1 MRPVS
6 RFFLIFFISII
17 VIIGALAA
25 FGGWYLQSSNFAELI
40 EERLSSATG
49 YEWKINGSLDLSIIP
64 LTIDA
69 TDVQVIDPK
78 TGKELF
84 TVGKLQS
91 GVAIR
96 PLFSKQV
103 LIDRV
108 RLDEPVVYLSK
119 ELFSGDKD
127 TDKIDKDKAEK
138 ANKDAKPDSGDK
150 PDSVD
155 ASGKTDAVELP
166 LEKIAAIFNL
176 EGIDITRGRIV
187 WEQGA
192 EGEKQFVAAND
203 LELTIDLGKE
213 STFALSTEIESNFV
227 PLKGK
232 FETSG
237 STVFEFETLTLKTV
251 AGQVGWVGQVELEG
265 RTLPTALAIEY
276 FTDYTQKIVN
286 FSKVNAN
293 IADEALLFSGKM
305 TNIDSSDWKLTGKAE
320 VQHLSLPFWFGFT
333 ENIPTSLNHA
343 LDDLNGKVTLEM
355 DKNGLKVPT
364 INATVLGMELSGRG
378 AVEDFSDPVIFI
390 DAHGK
395 NIDVN
400 KIFPEIS
407 LNPPEKLPRPRLD
420 MPPIF
425 RFEDEPENLTP
436 EEKKKLEEEEFSVGY
451 DINVSADT
459 ATAYGFE
466 VKDLSFRCW
475 PAPETGT
482 LTSYEIGGMYGG
494 SVESLLTIRDDL
506 RLEVAIN
513 DVQLKEISRILT
525 GDSVIAGIAN
535 GNVDVRFHARTLVS
549 MLAGIGGTVDAVITD
564 GYIKS
569 FPKKMPDGSM
579 QSSKNEFTKFTLDL
593 VTESMMEDPDKAVND
608 LHYNWDL
615 SVLFTSKG
623 KDSTYN
629 TTLKGPVIVSMKR
642 ALPVRAEN
650 ADLDVAW
657 RGTMDV
663 RDRQITAP
671 WTLKSK
677 LTYDLNKEDAVITG
691 GTFTFD
697 NQSVL
702 VDLTAKKFLSDPI
715 IRGSFDGES
724 VNLQSLLRTLG
735 FLAWEPQDPE
745 AFTRANLQGQLDL
758 REGRYALYDVE
769 GTIDDSTVEGAVL
782 VNFNSEIPMIRADV
796 KLDDVV
802 LQKYFPPEDV
812 DVHSKVF
819 TKKPW
824 KLDWLYE
831 YDIKGSLNVNKFKYK
846 SIEVEEIVGKVIV
859 GDGEIKVGPLEAN
872 LYNGTFSGD
881 FTGTYGEK
889 LRSRFAASIN
899 GVDMSLASKGA
910 VGEDYI
916 GGIATAYLEGQGNIG
931 SNLELLSNV
940 RGIWGVAIKNGFFGF
955 EKDKEGVI
963 EQTTF
968 ESAVS
973 DGSIGGGIMQSDN
986 FKVTSNFVDI
996 KGGGKVN
1003 LVEREIDFR
1012 VSATFARIPTVPVAI
1027 TGKWDDPEVTVDGLS
1042 VVPRTIGKL
1051 GGGVFSIF
1059 KDAFLIPF
1067 RAVDLLRSV
1076 Q

>member
-6 RFFLIFFISII
+6 RFFLIFFISIF
-17 VIIGALAA
+17 VLIGALVA
-25 FGGWYLQSSNFAELI
+25 FAGWFLHSANFAELI
-40 EERLSSATG
+40 EERLTSATG

-119 ELFSGDKD
+119 ELFAGDKD
-127 TDKIDKDKAEK
+127 ADKVDEDKTDKSSKVDQPDKA
-138 ANKDAKPDSGDK
+138 DQPDNI
-150 PDSVD
+150 D
-155 ASGKTDAVELP
+155 ASGKTGAVDLP
-166 LEKIAAIFNL
+166 LDKIAAIFNL

-187 WEQGA
+187 WEQDA
-192 EGEKQFVAAND
+192 EGEKKFVAANN

-213 STFALSTEIESNFV
+213 STFALSSEIESNIV

-237 STVFEFETLTLKTV
+237 STRFEFETLTLKTV
-251 AGQVGWVGQVELEG
+251 VGDLAWNGEVELEG
-265 RTLPTALAIEY
+265 RTLPTTLAIEY
-276 FTDYTQKIVN
+276 TTDYAQKVIN
-286 FSKVNAN
+286 FSKLKAE

-305 TNIDSSDWKLTGKAE
+305 ANIDSSEWKLTGQAE

-333 ENIPTSLNHA
+333 ENIPTSLSHA
-343 LDDLNGKVTLEM
+343 LDDLNGTVTLEM

-364 INATVLGMELSGRG
+364 INATVLGMKLSGRG
-378 AVEDFSDPVIFI
+378 GVADFSDPVIFI

-407 LNPPEKLPRPRLD
+407 LNPPKELPRPRLD

-425 RFEDEPENLTP
+425 RFEDEPEDLTP
-436 EEKKKLEEEEFSVGY
+436 EERKKREEEEFSVGY

-459 ATAYGFE
+459 ATAYGFTIN
-466 VKDLSFRCW
+466 DLSFRCW

-482 LTSYEIGGMYGG
+482 LTSYDIGGMYGG

-506 RLEVAIN
+506 RLEVEIK

-525 GDSVIAGIAN
+525 GDSVIAGVAN

-569 FPKKMPDGSM
+569 FPKEMPDGSM
-579 QSSKNEFTKFTLDL
+579 QASENEFTKFTLDL
-593 VTESMMEDPDKAVND
+593 VSESMMEDPDKAVND

-629 TTLKGPVIVSMKR
+629 TKLKGPVIVSMKR

-650 ADLDVAW
+650 ADLDIAW
-657 RGTMDV
+657 HGTMDV
-663 RDRQITAP
+663 RGRQVTAP
-671 WTLKSK
+671 WTLQSK
-677 LTYDLNKEDAVITG
+677 LTYDLNKEDAEITN
-691 GTFTFD
+691 GTLTFD
-697 NQSVL
+697 GQAFR
-702 VDLTAKKFLSDPI
+702 VDLTARKFLSDPI
-715 IRGSFDGES
+715 IRGSFNGENF
-724 VNLQSLLRTLG
+724 NLQSLLRTLG
-735 FLAWEPQDPE
+735 MFPWETQDPE
-745 AFTRANLQGQLDL
+745 ALTSASVQGLVDL

-769 GTIDDSTVEGAVL
+769 GNIDNSTIGGAVL

-796 KLDDVV
+796 KLDDVI

-812 DVHSKVF
+812 DVHAKVF

-824 KLDWLYE
+824 NLDWLYE
-831 YDIKGSLNVNKFKYK
+831 YDIKGSLNVDKLKYK
-846 SIEVEEIVGKVIV
+846 TVEIEELVGKVTV
-859 GDGEIKVGPLEAN
+859 GNGEIKVGPIEAN
-872 LYNGTFSGD
+872 LYKGSFSGD

-889 LRSRFAASIN
+889 LQSRFAANIN

-916 GGIATAYLEGQGNIG
+916 GGITTAYLEGQGRIG
-931 SNLELLSNV
+931 SNWEILSNV
-940 RGIWGVAIKNGFFGF
+940 RGIWGVSIKKGFFGF
-955 EKDKEGVI
+955 EKDDEGVI
-963 EQTTF
+963 EKTTF

-986 FKVTSNFVDI
+986 FVVKSKYVDI
-996 KGGGKVN
+996 RGGGFVNLLEKEIDYKVN
-1003 LVEREIDFR
+1003 
-1012 VSATFARIPTVPVAI
+1012 ATFARIPSVPVAI
-1027 TGKWDDPEVTVDGLS
+1027 TGKWDDPEVKVDGLS

-1051 GGGVFSIF
+1051 GGGVFSIV

-1067 RAVDLLRSV
+1067 RAVDLLRSA